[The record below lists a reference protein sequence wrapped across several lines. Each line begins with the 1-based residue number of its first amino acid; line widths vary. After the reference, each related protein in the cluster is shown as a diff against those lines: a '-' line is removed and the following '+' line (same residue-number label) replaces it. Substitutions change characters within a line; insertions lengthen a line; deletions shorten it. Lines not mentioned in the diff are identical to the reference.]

1 MLAARA
7 LMIRSWIEYGGWR
20 KRKKSRTIASFLTLG
35 SGWFHL
41 PRLGTLGDSRGSLE
55 RKRAQWWIQLEMIF
69 NVHMEI
75 VRRPLDI

>member
-1 MLAARA
+1 M
-7 LMIRSWIEYGGWR
+7 E
-20 KRKKSRTIASFLTLG
+20 KKKKSRTVLTLG

-69 NVHMEI
+69 DVHMEI
-75 VRRPLDI
+75 VRRTLYI